1 MQVCKALSLDVFI
14 HSYIFILCVL
24 GYQGGVNGLT
34 CGGDSGS
41 PLVIFNSREMHYVQV
56 GIVSGGSCQSFT
68 DPAIFARIEDRQ
80 TLEFIT
86 KQFWDH
92 IPPTGVKAIERL
104 MAENKVF
111 ARDINDLKE
120 KVKKLSIEN
129 VELEGKNTRLIKQ
142 IVSSLH
148 SYNFFPRIDWNIFYL
163 L

>member
-1 MQVCKALSLDVFI
+1 M
-14 HSYIFILCVL
+14 
-24 GYQGGVNGLT
+24 NGLT

-104 MAENKVF
+104 MVENKVF
-111 ARDINDLKE
+111 ARDITDLKE
-120 KVKKLSIEN
+120 KMKRLSTELGEKVDEFTNKFSELNTKIEKLES
-129 VELEGKNTRLIKQ
+129 K
-142 IVSSLH
+142 VS
-148 SYNFFPRIDWNIFYL
+148 FE
-163 L
+163 

>member
-1 MQVCKALSLDVFI
+1 MYLFN
-14 HSYIFILCVL
+14 VL

-92 IPPTGVKAIERL
+92 IPPTGVQAIERL

-111 ARDINDLKE
+111 ARDIADLKE
-120 KVKKLSIEN
+120 KVNRLSTEN
-129 VELEGKNTRLIKQ
+129 VELGQKVNECTNKFTELNTKIEKLESE
-142 IVSSLH
+142 VS
-148 SYNFFPRIDWNIFYL
+148 FQ
-163 L
+163 

>member
-1 MQVCKALSLDVFI
+1 MI
-14 HSYIFILCVL
+14 CVL

-41 PLVIFNSREMHYVQV
+41 PLVIFNSKEMHYVQV

-92 IPPTGVKAIERL
+92 IPPTGVKAIEKL
-104 MAENKVF
+104 MVENKVF
-111 ARDINDLKE
+111 ARDIADLME
-120 KVKKLSIEN
+120 KVKRLSTENEELKENNSKLITE
-129 VELEGKNTRLIKQ
+129 
-142 IVSSLH
+142 IVSDLN
-148 SYNFFPRIDWNIFYL
+148 YYTFICKN
-163 L
+163 